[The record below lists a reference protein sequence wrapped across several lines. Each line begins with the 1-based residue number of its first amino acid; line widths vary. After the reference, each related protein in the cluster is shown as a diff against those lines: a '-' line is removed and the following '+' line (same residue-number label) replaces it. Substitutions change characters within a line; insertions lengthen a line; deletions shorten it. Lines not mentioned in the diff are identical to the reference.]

1 MGLEPEATRLPTT
14 TSDWLSAIVLVMR
27 TLISSLLSWISTT
40 SLAVGD
46 DCFALV
52 LAPWIVPMEKLSLRG
67 NATLGSTC
75 CLAGTFD
82 VLPPPVSCC
91 TQSCCSNS
99 ATAAISVIDLGVL
112 TGLQGAQPLLRLG
125 CGRVVLIVWPSNI
138 THGDYCSGTIVWYI
152 GTLARSTWWLS
163 IVHVLLG
170 LIKTST
176 RLVFAILSGVC
187 SRVHKLVVGSF
198 YPHKIMLSL

>member
-1 MGLEPEATRLPTT
+1 MLASTLCSPSSTLCSGTMGGVPEIYASRCCTR
-14 TSDWLSAIVLVMR
+14 SFR
-27 TLISSLLSWISTT
+27 TLR
-40 SLAVGD
+40 
-46 DCFALV
+46 V
-52 LAPWIVPMEKLSLRG
+52 LALCLRVSKFSWSS
-67 NATLGSTC
+67 N
-75 CLAGTFD
+75 D

-99 ATAAISVIDLGVL
+99 ATAAISVITLGVL
-112 TGLQGAQPLLRLG
+112 TGLQGAQPLQRLG
-125 CGRVVLIVWPSNI
+125 CGRVVLIVLPSNI

-152 GTLARSTWWLS
+152 GTLTCSTQWLS
-163 IVHVLLG
+163 IVHALLG

-187 SRVHKLVVGSF
+187 SRVHKLVMGSF